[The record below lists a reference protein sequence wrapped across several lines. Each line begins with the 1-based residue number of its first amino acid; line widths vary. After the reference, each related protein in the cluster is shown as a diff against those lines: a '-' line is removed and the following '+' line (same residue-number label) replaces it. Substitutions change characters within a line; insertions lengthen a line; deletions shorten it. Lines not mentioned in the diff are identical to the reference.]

1 MVDNNEIAEII
12 GKISIEDKNKY
23 MNLQKKALDLMEINK
38 NISYNKIEDDENYH
52 QSKTIINFNLDKI
65 KQKFDIDKFLETQTK
80 ENKVTGLSNKAKEPE
95 NKRQLSM
102 KLKDYK
108 YLKDKIIFE
117 LINNNN
123 DYSLI
128 DSSDNF
134 EQFII
139 NVIKNLSSEINLKN
153 KIIKKLE
160 INNNELIHD
169 ILCKINN
176 IKDKENEILNIK
188 KENEI
193 IKIKYEEANQL
204 NQKNQI
210 KLLNYEEKSMKGELN
225 KVKLLNININNNQI
239 NNIDSLINLEKDNE
253 VKELKKEIEIQKNF
267 LLINKNEHIKE
278 INLFNNKIQNL
289 SRQMTLKNQ
298 EIIFLQKQI
307 LENKNKDDN
316 QLKKL
321 NDILKKEIE
330 DKNEEIISLKNKLN
344 EQDNDKKLIE
354 LNKIILDY
362 KNQIE
367 LLNKQISDLKT
378 NNSEIGKINKSELIM
393 EYKNEID
400 ELNKIIMRNN
410 TIIGE
415 KDRMI
420 KKLIKEN
427 NENNVNSIKKEDNS
441 FNESKIYDKASI
453 LRKTIKNQ
461 ESMIDNDNNSIEII
475 VANNIEQELDLIKK
489 EKMGLEN
496 KISLLN
502 HEIEKLNLI
511 NKNLMSD
518 NKLNQNNEILL
529 KKEDELESLRLF
541 IINLQNELEKAM
553 KDNELL
559 KLKFNSLEKKLD
571 EVNKENKILK
581 DNLEKNKKSLGKIRN
596 DK

>member
-1 MVDNNEIAEII
+1 MVDYNEII

-23 MNLQKKALDLMEINK
+23 MNLQKKLLDLVEINK
-38 NISYNKIEDDENYH
+38 NISYYKIEDDENYH
-52 QSKTIINFNLDKI
+52 KSETKINFNLDKI
-65 KQKFDIDKFLETQTK
+65 KQKFDIDNFPEKQTK
-80 ENKVTGLSNKAKEPE
+80 ENKVTGLNNKAKEPE

-102 KLKDYK
+102 KMKDYK
-108 YLKDKIIFE
+108 YLKDNNIFE

-128 DSSDNF
+128 DSSDNLD
-134 EQFII
+134 QFII
-139 NVIKNLSSEINLKN
+139 NAIKNLYNEINLKN
-153 KIIKKLE
+153 EIIKKLE
-160 INNNELIHD
+160 INNNALIND
-169 ILCKINN
+169 ILCKNNN
-176 IKDKENEILNIK
+176 IKDKENEILNLK

-193 IKIKYEEANQL
+193 IKNKYEEVNQL
-204 NQKNQI
+204 NLKNQI
-210 KLLNYEEKSMKGELN
+210 KLLNYEKQSMKGELN

-239 NNIDSLINLEKDNE
+239 NNIDSLVNLEKDNE
-253 VKELKKEIEIQKNF
+253 IKELKKEIEIQKNA

-289 SRQMTLKNQ
+289 SKQITSKNQ

-307 LENKNKDDN
+307 LEKKNKDDN

-330 DKNEEIISLKNKLN
+330 DKNKEIISLKKKLN

-367 LLNKQISDLKT
+367 LLNKQLSDLKT
-378 NNSEIGKINKSELIM
+378 NNNEIGKINKSELIM

-420 KKLIKEN
+420 KELIKEN
-427 NENNVNSIKKEDNS
+427 NENNENNSNYEKKEDNS

-461 ESMIDNDNNSIEII
+461 ESMIDNDNDNDNDNNSIEII
-475 VANNIEQELDLIKK
+475 VANNIENELDLIKK
-489 EKMGLEN
+489 EKMGLEHELESL
-496 KISLLN
+496 KI
-502 HEIEKLNLI
+502 I
-511 NKNLMSD
+511 NKKLLD
-518 NKLNQNNEILL
+518 ENKLNQNNEILL

-541 IINLQNELEKAM
+541 IINLQKELEKAE

-559 KLKFNSLEKKLD
+559 NLKFNSLEKKLD

-581 DNLEKNKKSLGKIRN
+581 ENLEINKKSLGTIRN

>member
-307 LENKNKDDN
+307 LENKNKD
-316 QLKKL
+316 K
-321 NDILKKEIE
+321 
-330 DKNEEIISLKNKLN
+330 
-344 EQDNDKKLIE
+344 
-354 LNKIILDY
+354 
-362 KNQIE
+362 
-367 LLNKQISDLKT
+367 
-378 NNSEIGKINKSELIM
+378 
-393 EYKNEID
+393 
-400 ELNKIIMRNN
+400 RN
-410 TIIGE
+410 
-415 KDRMI
+415 R
-420 KKLIKEN
+420 
-427 NENNVNSIKKEDNS
+427 
-441 FNESKIYDKASI
+441 
-453 LRKTIKNQ
+453 R
-461 ESMIDNDNNSIEII
+461 
-475 VANNIEQELDLIKK
+475 
-489 EKMGLEN
+489 
-496 KISLLN
+496 
-502 HEIEKLNLI
+502 
-511 NKNLMSD
+511 
-518 NKLNQNNEILL
+518 
-529 KKEDELESLRLF
+529 
-541 IINLQNELEKAM
+541 
-553 KDNELL
+553 
-559 KLKFNSLEKKLD
+559 
-571 EVNKENKILK
+571 
-581 DNLEKNKKSLGKIRN
+581 
-596 DK
+596 